1 MMSRIRSSISPEK
14 NSRAPSS
21 SRILWPKNVHADQL
35 GVGGHRPTNF
45 SHKSKDAQYNFP
57 SWGGVK
63 LRHLRFLSTVNPGNI
78 DDKDLLAELP
88 KMTPVQM

>member
-57 SWGGVK
+57 SFDTKDVTEGDK
-63 LRHLRFLSTVNPGNI
+63 GNMV
-78 DDKDLLAELP
+78 LNGF
-88 KMTPVQM
+88 